1 MSKELV
7 KWIEVLP
14 PLLLSVMTSTLEVGL
29 SFVERGIEIDR
40 AKFDELN
47 ELLGAPESSVV
58 VPTFAN
64 IVLSGVARQL
74 ADSGAVPQHGVVH
87 TAEATTI
94 ERDFTNCAQRVDATL
109 AVTKVRDRAG
119 VVQFETTGTITDDA
133 GTVAVVVSTLTY
145 REGA

>member
-1 MSKELV
+1 
-7 KWIEVLP
+7 
-14 PLLLSVMTSTLEVGL
+14 MTSTLEVGL
-29 SFVERGIEIDR
+29 TFVERGIEIDR
-40 AKFDELN
+40 TKLDELSQV
-47 ELLGAPESSVV
+47 LGAHESSVV

-64 IVLSGVARQL
+64 LILSGVARQL
-74 ADSGAVPQHGVVH
+74 ADSGAVPPHGVVH
-87 TAEATTI
+87 TAEATTV
-94 ERDFTNCAQRVDATL
+94 ERNFTDCARRVDATL

>member
-1 MSKELV
+1 
-7 KWIEVLP
+7 
-14 PLLLSVMTSTLEVGL
+14 MTSTLEVGL

-40 AKFDELN
+40 AKLDQLN
-47 ELLGAPESSVV
+47 QVLGAPKSSDA

-64 IVLSGVARQL
+64 LVLSGVARQL

-87 TAEATTI
+87 TAETTTV
-94 ERDFTNCAQRVDATL
+94 ERGFEVGSRVDATL

-119 VVQFETTGTITDDA
+119 IVQFETTGTITDDA

-145 REGA
+145 RQGA